1 MFFGEYEYR
10 VDEKGRVPLPP
21 KFRQEF
27 RDGAMLTRGAE
38 KYIAAYPLKKWKR
51 IADSL
56 STQTMTPSKLRK
68 LKRVVFGAAF
78 SQTLD
83 AQGRVALPAHLREY
97 ADINDTAIVVGAN
110 DCLEIWN
117 KQLWNSEKALA
128 EEQAW
133 QIIESLEAK

>member
-27 RDGAMLTRGAE
+27 RDGVMLTRGAE
-38 KYIAAYPLKKWKR
+38 KCIVAYPLNEWKR
-51 IADSL
+51 VAESL
-56 STQTMTPSKLRK
+56 STRIMMPSKLRK

-83 AQGRVALPAHLREY
+83 GQGRVALPAHLREY
-97 ADINDTAIVVGAN
+97 AEIGDAAVVVGAN

>member
-27 RDGAMLTRGAE
+27 RDGVMLTRGAE
-38 KYIAAYPLKKWKR
+38 KCIVAYPLNEWKR
-51 IADSL
+51 VAESL
-56 STQTMTPSKLRK
+56 STRIMMPSKLRK

-83 AQGRVALPAHLREY
+83 GQGRVALPAHLREY
-97 ADINDTAIVVGAN
+97 AEIGDAAVVVGTN

>member
-27 RDGAMLTRGAE
+27 RDGVMLTRGAE
-38 KYIAAYPLKKWKR
+38 KHIIAYPLDQWR
-51 IADSL
+51 RVAESL
-56 STQTMTPSKLRK
+56 STQPMTPSKLRR

-78 SQTLD
+78 SQILD
-83 AQGRVALPAHLREY
+83 GQGRVALPTHLREY
-97 ADINDTAIVVGAN
+97 AEIGDAAVVVGAN
-110 DCLEIWN
+110 DYFEIWN
-117 KQLWNSEKALA
+117 KELWNSEKALA